1 MKSTRTRW
9 CEASAVLA
17 LLPATAC
24 GPVPPGPENRCQGTQ
39 ERIEFSSTSITA
51 GLDSALQRL
60 GSGHFAYQSIASVK
74 AGFDSLQRDFAQQA
88 YQLCED
94 SAAGVLPAPEYNRRR
109 ECQDQALL
117 AMRALQLTV
126 SRPDADPGTMA
137 VSLRAGMDRLL
148 DIIECRPKAAVAP
161 EPTVA
166 LTAFL
171 ICQSRAA
178 DGSFMPVAD
187 CNATALKAGDRAK
200 VAFEV
205 NRPAFVYLF
214 GNNATGQFQTLFPD
228 PGADNQ
234 VTPGAR
240 RFLPPGAAWLEAD
253 GVTGVTEVLKLVATS
268 DRRADLEALR
278 GVNDAPTAARQL
290 NVLTE
295 AFTTRG
301 WNVVDGAPVEVPV
314 EGVAVA
320 PRAVPVASES
330 AGLAAVELRV
340 LHH

>member
-1 MKSTRTRW
+1 MKPTRVRW
-9 CEASAVLA
+9 CGASALLA

-24 GPVPPGPENRCQGTQ
+24 GPVPPGPENRCQGTR
-39 ERIEFSSTSITA
+39 ERVESSSTSVAA

-74 AGFDSLQRDFAQQA
+74 AGFDGLQRDFSQQA

-94 SAAGVLPAPEYNRRR
+94 SAAGVLPAAEYNRRR

-117 AMRALQLTV
+117 SMRALQLTV

-161 EPTVA
+161 APTVA

-171 ICQSRAA
+171 ICQSRAP
-178 DGSFMPVAD
+178 DGNFVPVAD

-200 VAFEV
+200 IAFEV
-205 NRPAFVYLF
+205 NQSAFVYLF

-228 PGADNQ
+228 PGADNR
-234 VTPGAR
+234 VAPGVR
-240 RFLPPGAAWLEAD
+240 QFLPPGPAWLEAD
-253 GVTGVTEVLKLVATS
+253 GVTGVTEVLKLVATTE
-268 DRRADLEALR
+268 RRLDLEALR
-278 GVNDAPTAARQL
+278 GVNDAPAAARQL

-301 WNVVDGAPVEVPV
+301 WNVVGGAPVEVPV
-314 EGVAVA
+314 EGTPVA

-330 AGLAAVELRV
+330 AGIAAVELRV
-340 LHH
+340 LHQ